1 MLARLR
7 YRCSADVVIAV
18 AAAIAAFVLGFTAID
33 DLPVPGRV
41 LSGGIFMLVLTLP
54 LGLVLVILLQIAM
67 MLIDAWRFRLHN
79 PPRGRLET

>member
-18 AAAIAAFVLGFTAID
+18 AAAIAAFVLGFAAID

-41 LSGGIFMLVLTLP
+41 LSGGIFILVLTLP
-54 LGLVLVILLQIAM
+54 LGLVLVILLQIAE
-67 MLIDAWRFRLHN
+67 MLIDAWRFRPHN
-79 PPRGRLET
+79 PRRGRLET